1 MTFMRAALAASL
13 LSVLCACTTDLSTHV
28 GDAAATPFSDLN
40 LIRPAIPPVLE
51 EADQHPYLIPTDQ
64 SCAALALEIHRLDQV
79 LGADLDVPASAN
91 APTLIERGGE
101 TVQNA
106 AVGALQRTAQ
116 GFIPFRTWVRKLTG
130 AESYAKH
137 VAAAIVAGSIRRAF
151 LKGIASSKG
160 CAWPAPATIKA
171 TAAGAPQ

>member
-1 MTFMRAALAASL
+1 MTLVRTGAIFLLATL
-13 LSVLCACTTDLSTHV
+13 GACTTDLSTRV

-40 LIRPAIPPVLE
+40 LIRPAVPPVLE
-51 EADQHPYLIPTDQ
+51 EADQHPYLIPFDQ
-64 SCAALALEIHRLDQV
+64 SCAALALEIQRLDEV

-91 APTLIERGGE
+91 TPTLIERGGE

-116 GFIPFRTWVRKLTG
+116 GFIPFRSWVRKLTG
-130 AESYAKH
+130 AEKYAKH

-160 CAWPAPATIKA
+160 CPWPAPAKA
-171 TAAGAPQ
+171 TAASAPP